1 MLITIVEAVSCEN
14 PQCSQFAKPVKL
26 PSGIRTY
33 YCQVCG
39 SISQVRGVDASIAFS
54 PERYTEHL
62 RQHSAAIRKSGA

>member
-14 PQCSQFAKPVKL
+14 PRCSQFAKQVKL

-39 SISQVRGVDASIAFS
+39 SINQVRGIDASVVFS
-54 PERYTEHL
+54 PERYKEYL
-62 RQHSAAIRKSGA
+62 KQYSGERMISS